1 MTTLKRIRVDFNT
14 LTSAPVGIV
23 KLAAP
28 GSWQEEGLPPLTEGE
43 RVTLFDADGL
53 EVEATVIR
61 DNAGWWLATP
71 DDATWRDGVP
81 PELPLPTAEMY

>member
-1 MTTLKRIRVDFNT
+1 MVKRVRADFNT
-14 LTSAPVGIV
+14 LTSTPIGVV

-28 GSWQEEGLPPLTEGE
+28 SSWQAKELLPLTDGE

-53 EVEATVIR
+53 EVEATVTL

-81 PELPLPTAEMY
+81 PELPLPTADRH